1 MPDWVLAVERAYV
14 AAAMTSTPV
23 GPPHDPADDLV
34 ARAYAAAGA
43 VASRYLAVGTPRSFG
58 LVVDGYSAC
67 EAAALSLGAHA
78 TWFSPK
84 DIRCAGV
91 GADGLAHS
99 LRGEVVPL
107 EDALAADI
115 VCIHAPSAIAPAQL
129 RRGTHVNVLARATLD
144 PELAKLATISHEVP
158 DLGRLAAGLVDGRQ
172 LDEITIFVIGD
183 GRIAL
188 SAL

>member
-1 MPDWVLAVERAYV
+1 MPEWVMAVERAYV

-23 GPPHDPADDLV
+23 GPPHDPDDDLV
-34 ARAYAAAGA
+34 ARAFAAAGA

-58 LVVDGYSAC
+58 LVVHGPDAC
-67 EAAALSLGAHA
+67 EAAALSLAAHS

-84 DIRCAGV
+84 DIRCAGK
-91 GADGLAHS
+91 GSDSLAHS
-99 LRGEVVPL
+99 LRGEAVSL

-115 VCIHAPSAIAPAQL
+115 VCIHAPIALAPAQL
-129 RRGTHVNVLARATLD
+129 RRGTHVNVLAKARLD
-144 PELAKLATISHEVP
+144 PELSKLATITHEVP

-183 GRIAL
+183 GSIAL
-188 SAL
+188 RAL

>member
-1 MPDWVLAVERAYV
+1 MPEWVMAVERAYV

-23 GPPHDPADDLV
+23 GPPHDPDNDLV
-34 ARAYAAAGA
+34 ARAFAAAGA

-58 LVVDGYSAC
+58 LVVHGYDSC

-91 GADGLAHS
+91 GSDGLAHS

-115 VCIHAPSAIAPAQL
+115 VCIHAPVELKPAQL
-129 RRGTHVNVLARATLD
+129 RRGTHINVLAKAKLD
-144 PELAKLATISHEVP
+144 PELAKLATIAHEIP
-158 DLGRLAAGLVDGRQ
+158 DLGKLAAGLVDGRQ
-172 LDEITIFVIGD
+172 LDELTIFVIGD
-183 GRIAL
+183 GSIAVR
-188 SAL
+188 AL